1 MDVKKVKERYEKIAR
16 ELKERANRLKENR
29 NSTNKKKA
37 QQFSEI
43 EEKILSLPFV
53 VNEQSNWFD
62 DLTFSEIAVYLQMNI
77 GELETMKIR
86 DIIKF
91 IGKFGILNVLNALEQ
106 YDTFLA
112 KRRAWNKKLSK
123 DNSCI
128 ICMDKEIDCV
138 FVECGHM
145 ISCSECS
152 ENVITC
158 PFCRVKIYKCIK
170 VYKK

>member
-16 ELKERANRLKENR
+16 ELKERANRLIENR
-29 NSTNKKKA
+29 RSTNKKQA

-43 EEKILSLPFV
+43 EGKILSLPFV

-62 DLTFSEIAVYLQMNI
+62 DLTFSEIAVYLQMDVE
-77 GELETMKIR
+77 ELETMKIG
-86 DIIKF
+86 DIIKL
-91 IGKFGILNVLNALEQ
+91 IGKFDILNVFNTLGKE
-106 YDTFLA
+106 DTFLA
-112 KRRAWNKKLSK
+112 KRRAWNKKSSN

-128 ICMDKEIDCV
+128 ICMDNEIDCV

-145 ISCSECS
+145 IPCSECS
-152 ENVITC
+152 ESVITC
-158 PFCRVKIYKCIK
+158 PFCRVKVYRCIK